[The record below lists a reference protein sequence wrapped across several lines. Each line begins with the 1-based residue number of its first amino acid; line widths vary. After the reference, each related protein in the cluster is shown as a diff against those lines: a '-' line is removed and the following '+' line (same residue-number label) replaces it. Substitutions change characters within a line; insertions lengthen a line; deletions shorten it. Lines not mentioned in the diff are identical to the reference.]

1 MRILIT
7 NHQLLD
13 IAGSEMVTS
22 ELGSALKD
30 SHHEVAIFTLHKG
43 KFADHIIESQGI
55 PVFTTNPRDH
65 EALLEFD
72 PEVLHIQHWPTYL
85 WLRKI
90 GITAPAVFGFLGVM
104 PSVENPPPLLAGSHA
119 ISWAVS
125 EEVKNNICS
134 LPGWGN
140 QKPSIIRNWVAP
152 GKFSDPI
159 TKTST
164 SDRKKRLIVVSNHF
178 PDEYKDPIRALS
190 AELNLE
196 LVHFGL
202 PETPKALDR
211 SDFEDAFAVV
221 SIGRTVLLAA
231 SLGIPTLMLDHF
243 GSDGWLTPENIFT
256 VRERNFSGRTRGFK
270 PGPVEIRDLLSSP
283 PTTDQVTEVQKIVLS
298 EHQISIAINSLKEL
312 YQRAIDTHPE
322 PNFGK
327 GVEYVTELI
336 EGGLSLGRLTVALQT
351 ERDSLQTE
359 RDSLLADRS
368 LIFASNSWRI
378 TRPLR
383 QISKLVQGL
392 RGFR

>member
-1 MRILIT
+1 
-7 NHQLLD
+7 
-13 IAGSEMVTS
+13 
-22 ELGSALKD
+22 
-30 SHHEVAIFTLHKG
+30 
-43 KFADHIIESQGI
+43 
-55 PVFTTNPRDH
+55 
-65 EALLEFD
+65 
-72 PEVLHIQHWPTYL
+72 
-85 WLRKI
+85 
-90 GITAPAVFGFLGVM
+90 
-104 PSVENPPPLLAGSHA
+104 
-119 ISWAVS
+119 
-125 EEVKNNICS
+125 
-134 LPGWGN
+134 
-140 QKPSIIRNWVAP
+140 
-152 GKFSDPI
+152 
-159 TKTST
+159 
-164 SDRKKRLIVVSNHF
+164 
-178 PDEYKDPIRALS
+178 
-190 AELNLE
+190 LNLE

-202 PETPKALDR
+202 PENPKALDR

-312 YQRAIDTHPE
+312 YQRAINTHPE

-359 RDSLLADRS
+359 RDSLLSDRS